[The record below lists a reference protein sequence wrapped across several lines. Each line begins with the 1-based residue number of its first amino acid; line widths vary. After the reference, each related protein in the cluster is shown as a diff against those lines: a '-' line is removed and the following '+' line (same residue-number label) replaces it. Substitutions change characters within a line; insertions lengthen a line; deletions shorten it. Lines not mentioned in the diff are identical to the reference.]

1 LSKKK
6 ILKDDRKIISLRRN
20 YKKIKD
26 MEAAVVD
33 LETTAVNVP
42 FNDTQIF
49 LLQAFARIKSE
60 EEKTDIQAMLL
71 DYYRKRVDFHAN
83 EISFSNEKIEEILNS
98 HYRTP
103 YK

>member
-1 LSKKK
+1 
-6 ILKDDRKIISLRRN
+6 
-20 YKKIKD
+20 
-26 MEAAVVD
+26 
-33 LETTAVNVP
+33 
-42 FNDTQIF
+42 

-60 EEKTDIQAMLL
+60 EEKADIQAMLL

-83 EISFSNEKIEEILNS
+83 ETSLSNEKIEEILNT

>member
-1 LSKKK
+1 MSKKK

-33 LETTAVNVP
+33 LETTAVNAP